1 MAEKSGG
8 ITRRRTLESQPFR
21 VIVGNWIVIGRTR
34 NSSDDAREMKLK
46 EGVTLITEFL
56 AVRNNARKYSAR
68 RMVMVE
74 EHVIISSLAPTKSSV
89 LQATG

>member
-1 MAEKSGG
+1 MEEKSGG
-8 ITRRRTLESQPFR
+8 ITRRRILESQPLR

-46 EGVTLITEFL
+46 ESVTLITEFL

-68 RMVMVE
+68 RMVMIE

>member
-8 ITRRRTLESQPFR
+8 IARRRILESQPFR

-34 NSSDDAREMKLK
+34 HSNDDAREMKLK

-56 AVRNNARKYSAR
+56 TVRNNARKYSAR
-68 RMVMVE
+68 RMVTFE
-74 EHVIISSLAPTKSSV
+74 EHVIIPSLAPTKSCV
-89 LQATG
+89 LRKR